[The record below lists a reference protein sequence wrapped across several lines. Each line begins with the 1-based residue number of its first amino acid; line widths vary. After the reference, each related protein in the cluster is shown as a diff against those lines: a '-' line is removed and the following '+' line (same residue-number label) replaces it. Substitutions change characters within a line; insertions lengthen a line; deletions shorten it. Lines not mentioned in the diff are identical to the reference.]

1 MTDPKQMRILVVN
14 SLVPPDGASEADQAQ
29 AERNRQLRI
38 SLLEAGYNIL
48 AVLPTD
54 ANLEEQIPLL
64 QPDIIFVEEQFDA
77 TLKRVVAATQNQP
90 RPIVCFNDHSDRS
103 KVQAAFEAG
112 VSAYVAEGLSPDRVS
127 AIMDVALA
135 RFEVDQKLRGELI
148 ETRMKLAER
157 KVIERAKGL
166 LMERHRCTEDEA
178 YRKLRRLAMDKN
190 LRLSEVAQRMLDV
203 ADLLI

>member
-1 MTDPKQMRILVVN
+1 MTDPRQLKILVVN
-14 SLVPPDGASEADQAQ
+14 SLVPPQGAGEAAQAQ

-38 SLLEAGYNIL
+38 ALLEAGYNIL

-54 ANLEEQIPLL
+54 SKLEEQIPLL
-64 QPDIIFVEEQFDA
+64 QPDVIFVEEQYDA
-77 TLKRVVAATQNQP
+77 TLKRVVAATADQP
-90 RPIVCFNDHSDRS
+90 RPIVCFTGRS
-103 KVQAAFEAG
+103 NRSRVQAAFEAG
-112 VSAYVAEGLSPDRVS
+112 VSAYVAEGLSAERVS

-135 RFEVDQKLRGELI
+135 RFEVDRKLRGELNEARI
-148 ETRMKLAER
+148 KLAER
-157 KVIERAKGL
+157 KLIERAKGL

-178 YRKLRRLAMDKN
+178 YHKLRRLAMDKN